1 MTRADA
7 TAELSLRWR
16 HEFLR
21 VSAQDYNAFLTVFA
35 TSVGTTCA
43 VPTEETLVM
52 SHARRS
58 TAETAAQCQ
67 PLWTA
72 ARGAQVINCE
82 LIVPSHGPAIIRCG
96 YGPESII
103 RSQCIVSSEAAAVV
117 AETWKMA
124 LLAQGF
130 RLGS

>member
-1 MTRADA
+1 
-7 TAELSLRWR
+7 
-16 HEFLR
+16 
-21 VSAQDYNAFLTVFA
+21 V
-35 TSVGTTCA
+35 TSD
-43 VPTEETLVM
+43 
-52 SHARRS
+52 ARRS
-58 TAETAAQCQ
+58 TAVRETDARLTS
-67 PLWTA
+67 LWTA
-72 ARGAQVINCE
+72 ARGGQVISCE
-82 LIVPSHGPAIIRCG
+82 LVVPSHGPTIIRCG

>member
-1 MTRADA
+1 
-7 TAELSLRWR
+7 
-16 HEFLR
+16 
-21 VSAQDYNAFLTVFA
+21 V
-35 TSVGTTCA
+35 TSD
-43 VPTEETLVM
+43 
-52 SHARRS
+52 ARRS
-58 TAETAAQCQ
+58 TAARDTDARLTS
-67 PLWTA
+67 LWTA
-72 ARGAQVINCE
+72 ARGGQVINCE

>member
-1 MTRADA
+1 MISD
-7 TAELSLRWR
+7 
-16 HEFLR
+16 
-21 VSAQDYNAFLTVFA
+21 
-35 TSVGTTCA
+35 
-43 VPTEETLVM
+43 
-52 SHARRS
+52 ARRNTARSDTAVRS
-58 TAETAAQCQ
+58 TS
-67 PLWTA
+67 LWTA
-72 ARGAQVINCE
+72 ARGAQVVNCE
-82 LIVPSHGPAIIRCG
+82 LVVPSHGPAIVRCG